1 MCFYPNLTLT
11 LLKFEYHGYGL
22 WRRVDTFS
30 ALQLRRKGSMNI
42 LQGGGMNHT
51 VPTTQSG
58 NSDLKPHITIDLHN
72 CVAQKLVPP
81 VAPESGPQAKV
92 VVAKMAKEEM
102 VSNILVNTKEEV
114 NN

>member
-1 MCFYPNLTLT
+1 MDW
-11 LLKFEYHGYGL
+11 LKFRYHGGL
-22 WRRVDTFS
+22 ED
-30 ALQLRRKGSMNI
+30 
-42 LQGGGMNHT
+42 
-51 VPTTQSG
+51 SG

-102 VSNILVNTKEEV
+102 VSNILVNTNEEV
-114 NN
+114 VN

>member
-1 MCFYPNLTLT
+1 M
-11 LLKFEYHGYGL
+11 
-22 WRRVDTFS
+22 W
-30 ALQLRRKGSMNI
+30 
-42 LQGGGMNHT
+42 
-51 VPTTQSG
+51 
-58 NSDLKPHITIDLHN
+58 LHN

>member
-11 LLKFEYHGYGL
+11 LHHMAQSWTGSNLGIMGL
-22 WRRVDTFS
+22 ED
-30 ALQLRRKGSMNI
+30 
-42 LQGGGMNHT
+42 
-51 VPTTQSG
+51 SG

-102 VSNILVNTKEEV
+102 VSNILMMRRW
-114 NN
+114 